1 LHWNGIDPEAQLNP
15 GRETVSGREGN
26 FSATSAAMSISKD
39 TQAAIAVIIAALL
52 LLAALLVIANHFRP
66 H

>member
-1 LHWNGIDPEAQLNP
+1 
-15 GRETVSGREGN
+15 
-26 FSATSAAMSISKD
+26 MSISRD
-39 TQAAIAVIIAALL
+39 TQEAIAVIVGGLL